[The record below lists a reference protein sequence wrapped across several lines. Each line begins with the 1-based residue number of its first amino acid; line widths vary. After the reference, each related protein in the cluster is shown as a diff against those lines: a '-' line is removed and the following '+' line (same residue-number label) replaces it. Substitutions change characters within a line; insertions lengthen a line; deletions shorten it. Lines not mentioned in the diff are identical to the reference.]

1 MIERRTPRGH
11 EQAAIGP
18 DPEGA
23 PPVTATLVAHLDEKF
38 PVSLS
43 PDLHGPTR
51 MVDVAIDQAE
61 QRGRQQVI
69 DYLRTLSNL

>member
-23 PPVTATLVAHLDEKF
+23 PPVTAVLVEHLTEKF
-38 PVSLS
+38 PVRLS
-43 PDLHGPTR
+43 DRAHPDN
-51 MVDVAIDQAE
+51 VANDQAE
-61 QRGRQQVI
+61 LRGQQQVI
-69 DYLRTLSNL
+69 DYLRTISQSNS